1 MEPKRNTNVMPTR
14 GEDSECG
21 AASSPFTA
29 NFKRQP
35 KPVSSMPG
43 LKLEDFKLWKE
54 IGSGR
59 FGKVHL
65 ARHKLTR
72 TIYAVKKMSKKM
84 IKSLKMC
91 HQVILEIK
99 LQMFLDHPNIV
110 KLYGFFDDIEYIY
123 LVMEYMEEGTLYERI
138 QRQ

>member
-1 MEPKRNTNVMPTR
+1 M
-14 GEDSECG
+14 
-21 AASSPFTA
+21 
-29 NFKRQP
+29 
-35 KPVSSMPG
+35 
-43 LKLEDFKLWKE
+43 
-54 IGSGR
+54 
-59 FGKVHL
+59 VHL

-110 KLYGFFDDIEYIY
+110 KLYGFLIADIEYIY
-123 LVMEYMEEGTLYERI
+123 LVMEYMEEGTLRTYPTTIDRL
-138 QRQ
+138 QRAVNSHNNV